1 MVSDRAVQFMPFAAL
16 RGYYDLIRDKERVSE
31 ERHDISEERA
41 ILLTDTLMRS
51 GKGNMLT
58 VTYYN
63 TDAYETIEGIVSKID
78 YDMRELTVVKTKIAF
93 DDIYDIKIND

>member
-1 MVSDRAVQFMPFAAL
+1 
-16 RGYYDLIRDKERVSE
+16 
-31 ERHDISEERA
+31 
-41 ILLTDTLMRS
+41 MRS